1 MAVKTFNITARGA
14 DIHKMIADLAD
25 YRNRLTMKAE
35 IFLRRLANEVGIFT
49 IDKEYGTITG
59 DSSTDH
65 KANYLTVSMVGN
77 VVHGILTLR
86 GEDVLFVEFG
96 AGVFY
101 NTPAGTS
108 HHPLGD
114 TLGYTI
120 GSYGLGL
127 GANPY
132 WHYQDSTGR
141 WHTSK
146 GTKAQMPM
154 LKAGEAM
161 EERSKVIKILRE
173 VFA

>member
-25 YRNRLTMKAE
+25 YRNRLTMKASTF
-35 IFLRRLANEVGIFT
+35 IRRLANEVGIPT
-49 IDKEYGTITG
+49 IHAEYNSVIG
-59 DSSTDH
+59 DSSKDH
-65 KANYLTVSMVGN
+65 DAFYVTMGMTGDTVRGRLVL
-77 VVHGILTLR
+77 H

-108 HHPLGD
+108 PHNSGD
-114 TLGYTI
+114 ALGYTI
-120 GSYGLGL
+120 GSYGYGL

-132 WHYQDSTGR
+132 WHYQDETGR
-141 WHTSK
+141 WHTSR
-146 GTKAQMPM
+146 GTKAAMPM
-154 LKAGEAM
+154 YFAARDMKS
-161 EERSKVIKILRE
+161 RSEVIRLLRE